1 MPAHDPVAIAVMG
14 CGILL
19 AAALAFPHLRPIT
32 DSLQSLDM
40 AASQN
45 AAPYAA
51 DARPLLQ
58 HAHSLP
64 NGQTEVLISG
74 IDLTGR

>member
-1 MPAHDPVAIAVMG
+1 LQLWDAASSWQQR
-14 CGILL
+14 LL
-19 AAALAFPHLRPIT
+19 FPIDGLNT

-58 HAHSLP
+58 HARSLP

>member
-1 MPAHDPVAIAVMG
+1 MFRMPAYDPVAIAVMG

-19 AAALAFPHLRPIT
+19 T

-58 HAHSLP
+58 HARSLP